1 MKIDNIINKT
11 KSFDKFKNLLAL
23 SASTIIFLSPMAI
36 AINMSSDIPFENN
49 ITLVAGTLVQ
59 LLLFFTKLVV
69 LVDDKERMFSLSPKI
84 KELFNHSGLSKIKA
98 YAKDLIQKDKTNTL
112 HVADE
117 ATIASFYI
125 NAPELNKINNS
136 SLLIRSSSKKEVIE
150 HLNEFYNTFNNYD
163 FQRLN
168 SLIND
173 YTKDNTLNMDK
184 LIDVNEQTYTSNWLR
199 FNFLLKWPYKLKD
212 TDYEEIKECL
222 IKIDKKRKKAKT
234 VYQSMAVDR
243 MQENFLCI
251 FNKLNLVIDWNTM
264 NSLFINNYISKDIF
278 SEVFTKTIEKKRNSV
293 LFDDKKVEIN
303 NSIKNNFLFGYQ
315 PAYEKDK
322 WEEIRTYYLHIKKQN
337 YLNDFDD
344 KINEALPLIIEHDKK
359 IKNLKSEKVI
369 NQTQEY
375 ITQILSALIADAKLV
390 IEHCEM
396 QATKE
401 LKVMAKYKKLSNA

>member
-23 SASTIIFLSPMAI
+23 SVSTLVFLSPMAI
-36 AINMSSDIPFENN
+36 AINMSTNTPFENN
-49 ITLVAGTLVQ
+49 ITLVAGILTQFLV
-59 LLLFFTKLVV
+59 FFAKFAV
-69 LVDDKERMFSLSPKI
+69 LVEDKERMFSLSSKI
-84 KELFNHSGLSKIKA
+84 KEFFNHSGLSKIKI

-136 SLLIRSSSKKEVIE
+136 SLLIRGSSKKEVIE
-150 HLNEFYNTFNNYD
+150 NLNEFYNTFNNYD
-163 FQRLN
+163 FQRLD
-168 SLIND
+168 SYIND

-184 LIDVNEQTYTSNWLR
+184 LIDESEQTYDSNWLR
-199 FNFLLKWPYKLKD
+199 FNFLLKWPYKLKE
-212 TDYEEIKECL
+212 TDYAQIKECL
-222 IKIDKKRKKAKT
+222 IKIDKKRKKVKT
-234 VYQSMAVDR
+234 VYQSMIVDR

-251 FNKLNLVIDWNTM
+251 FNKSNLVVDWNTM
-264 NSLFINNYISKDIF
+264 NSLFINNYTSKDIF
-278 SEVFTKTIEKKRNSV
+278 SEVFTKTIEKKRNNI
-293 LFDDKKVEIN
+293 LFDDKKEEIN
-303 NSIKNNFLFGYQ
+303 NNIKNKFLFDYQ
-315 PAYEKDK
+315 PTHEKDK
-322 WEEIRTYYLHIKKQN
+322 WQEIRAYYLHIKKQN
-337 YLNDFDD
+337 YLTDFED

-359 IKNLKSEKVI
+359 IKELKSDKVI
-369 NQTQEY
+369 TQTKEY
-375 ITQILSALIADAKLV
+375 ITQILVALISDAQLV